1 MTHNWW
7 PVGFWMSVIFLFST
21 DLFSGAHTS
30 SLLGPLLS
38 SLFPA
43 ITADQIDALHF
54 ALRKLG
60 HWSEYFILAGLLLG
74 TLRKDF
80 PRQTR
85 IARWAW
91 CVLLT
96 TLYAASDEWH
106 QSFVPSR
113 TASLAD
119 VAIDTF
125 GAICGAL
132 CFSRRAAN
140 ESTSRKLVANQEKTE
155 LVNKT

>member
-1 MTHNWW
+1 
-7 PVGFWMSVIFLFST
+7 MSLIFLFST
-21 DLFSGAHTS
+21 DLFSGANTS
-30 SLLGPLLS
+30 SFLGPFLS

-43 ITADQIDALHF
+43 ITGDQIETIHL

-60 HWSEYFILAGLLLG
+60 HWSEFFILAGLLMRALG
-74 TLRKDF
+74 MEF
-80 PRQTR
+80 PGQTR

-119 VAIDTF
+119 VTIDSV

-132 CFSRRAAN
+132 WFSRRRR
-140 ESTSRKLVANQEKTE
+140 TSPANQEKH
-155 LVNKT
+155 N

>member
-1 MTHNWW
+1 MFNNWW
-7 PVGFWMSVIFLFST
+7 PVVAWMSLIFFFST
-21 DLFSGAHTS
+21 DLFSGANTS
-30 SLLGPLLS
+30 SFLAPFLS

-43 ITADQIDALHF
+43 ITADQIATIHL

-60 HWSEYFILAGLLLG
+60 HWSEYFILAGLLTRALG
-74 TLRKDF
+74 KEF
-80 PRQTR
+80 PSQTR
-85 IARWAW
+85 IARWVW

-119 VAIDTF
+119 VTIDSF

-132 CFSRRAAN
+132 WFSRRRRTLPAI
-140 ESTSRKLVANQEKTE
+140 QEKQ
-155 LVNKT
+155 

>member
-1 MTHNWW
+1 MNSKPRDMVKNWG
-7 PVGFWMSVIFLFST
+7 PVGAWMVVIFLFST
-21 DLFSGAHTS
+21 DLCSGAHTS

-43 ITADQIDALHF
+43 ITADQIDALHL

-60 HWSEYFILAGLLLG
+60 HWSEYFILASLLMRALG
-74 TLRKDF
+74 KEF

-85 IARWAW
+85 IARWVW

-119 VAIDTF
+119 VTIDSL
-125 GAICGAL
+125 GAICGTL
-132 CFSRRAAN
+132 WFNGRRRTLPAI
-140 ESTSRKLVANQEKTE
+140 QEQQ
-155 LVNKT
+155 

>member
-1 MTHNWW
+1 MNSEPLNMFNNWW
-7 PVGFWMSVIFLFST
+7 PVAAWMSVIFLFST
-21 DLFSGAHTS
+21 DLFSGANTS
-30 SLLGPLLS
+30 AFLGPFLS

-43 ITADQIDALHF
+43 MTGDQIETIHLVA
-54 ALRKLG
+54 RKLG
-60 HWSEYFILAGLLLG
+60 HWSEYFILASLLMRALG
-74 TLRKDF
+74 KEF
-80 PRQTR
+80 PSQSR

-119 VAIDTF
+119 VTVDSF
-125 GAICGAL
+125 GAICGAWW
-132 CFSRRAAN
+132 FSRRRR
-140 ESTSRKLVANQEKTE
+140 SLPANQEE
-155 LVNKT
+155 HN

>member
-1 MTHNWW
+1 MNGKPRDMIKNWG
-7 PVGFWMSVIFLFST
+7 PVGVWMVVIFLFST

-30 SLLGPLLS
+30 SLLGPFLS
-38 SLFPA
+38 ALFPA
-43 ITADQIDALHF
+43 ITADQIDALHL

-60 HWSEYFILAGLLLG
+60 HWSEYFILASLLTRALG
-74 TLRKDF
+74 KEF

-85 IARWAW
+85 IARWVW
-91 CVLLT
+91 CVGIA

-119 VAIDTF
+119 VAIDSF

-132 CFSRRAAN
+132 WFNGRRRTLPAI
-140 ESTSRKLVANQEKTE
+140 QEKQ
-155 LVNKT
+155 